1 MEPIKGEEHPVKEE
15 VSVLEQVIKERDL
28 KYRTFENM
36 IEHDDEFNIAI
47 VTMNDEFIIELYNYL
62 VKLEKKHSFMAD
74 TDVVDPRLER
84 IKSMLLRLE
93 DLAVVQ
99 EHMVEKSL
107 TPEDVA
113 QINET
118 VALITERQKV
128 RKMGP
133 VQKLVYNLSKK
144 RKTK

>member
-1 MEPIKGEEHPVKEE
+1 MEPIKGEEHPVKE
-15 VSVLEQVIKERDL
+15 VSVLEQVTMERDI

-36 IEHDDEFNIAI
+36 VEHDDEFNIAM
-47 VTMNDEFIIELYNYL
+47 VTMDDKFIIELYDYL
-62 VKLEKKHSFMAD
+62 VKQEKKHSFMAD
-74 TDVVDPRLER
+74 TKEVDPRLER

-93 DLAVVQ
+93 DIAVVQ

-113 QINET
+113 QINEI
-118 VALITERQKV
+118 VAKVSERQKL

>member
-1 MEPIKGEEHPVKEE
+1 MEPIKGEEHPVKE
-15 VSVLEQVIKERDL
+15 VSVLEQVIMERDI

-36 IEHDDEFNIAI
+36 VEHDDEFNIAM
-47 VTMNDEFIIELYNYL
+47 VTMDDKFIIELYDYL
-62 VKLEKKHSFMAD
+62 VKQEKKHSFMAD
-74 TDVVDPRLER
+74 TKEVDPRLER

-93 DLAVVQ
+93 DIAVVQ

-113 QINET
+113 QINEI
-118 VALITERQKV
+118 VAKVSERQKL

>member
-1 MEPIKGEEHPVKEE
+1 
-15 VSVLEQVIKERDL
+15 
-28 KYRTFENM
+28 
-36 IEHDDEFNIAI
+36 
-47 VTMNDEFIIELYNYL
+47 
-62 VKLEKKHSFMAD
+62 MAD
-74 TDVVDPRLER
+74 TKEVDPRLER

-93 DLAVVQ
+93 DIAVVQ

-113 QINET
+113 QINEI
-118 VALITERQKV
+118 VAKVSERQKL

>member
-1 MEPIKGEEHPVKEE
+1 MEPIKGEEHPVEE
-15 VSVLEQVIKERDL
+15 ASVLEQVIMERDI

-36 IEHDDEFNIAI
+36 VEHDDEFNIAM
-47 VTMNDEFIIELYNYL
+47 VTMDDKFIIELYDYL
-62 VKLEKKHSFMAD
+62 VKQEKKHSFMAD
-74 TDVVDPRLER
+74 TNEVDPRLER

-113 QINET
+113 QINEI
-118 VALITERQKV
+118 VAKISERQKL